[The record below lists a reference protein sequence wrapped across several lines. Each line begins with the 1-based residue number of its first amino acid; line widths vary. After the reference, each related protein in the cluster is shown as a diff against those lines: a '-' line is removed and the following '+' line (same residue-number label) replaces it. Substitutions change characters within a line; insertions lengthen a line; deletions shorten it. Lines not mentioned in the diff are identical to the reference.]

1 MNIALNPALLKI
13 CMALMIVL
21 VVTGG
26 IPARAMQ
33 MAGSPPQIPVNSRE
47 ISSREPI
54 MVVMG
59 IDRITAD
66 QENTTGTI
74 PPAKISGLSSLSASF
89 GKMVIPL
96 NSGNGP
102 SAGTSVRLL
111 VRALNGD
118 DRAGPLSPPQNIC

>member
-1 MNIALNPALLKI
+1 MNIALNPAPLKI
-13 CMALMIVL
+13 CIALMIVL
-21 VVTGG
+21 VVIGG
-26 IPARAMQ
+26 IPARAMNYV
-33 MAGSPPQIPVNSRE
+33 GSPLQNPVNARE
-47 ISSREPI
+47 DSSREPI
-54 MVVMG
+54 MVAMG
-59 IDRITAD
+59 IDRIPPD
-66 QENTTGTI
+66 QEDTTGTL
-74 PPAKISGLSSLSASF
+74 PPAGISGLSSLSASF